1 MSGLYSTL
9 NASVTSLNAQSV
21 AIDTTGKNLAN
32 VNSSTY
38 SREVVNFGSLG
49 TVVTPTGPEST
60 GLTALGV
67 EQIRSSVLDQ
77 QVMSAD
83 SQASYYTTQ
92 QSAYQQA
99 QAGLGQTVSSAD
111 STSATQASTDSGVG
125 AALDDLFN
133 AFQSLAANPTDT
145 GTRQALLQSA
155 SILTDRLQSTDAN
168 LAQVQSGLN
177 SQVTGDVTSA
187 NGLLTSIAQLNGQIS
202 RLEVGNPGS
211 AVDLRDQRQADLEQL
226 AAIMPIKSVE
236 QANGTDQI
244 SSVDG
249 SGNSVTLVSNATVTG
264 ALTFNSTTSQISA
277 GSPSTVL
284 ALSSGSIQGALDA
297 STGGIQTLRDN
308 LNSLANQLVTSVNA
322 VYNPTGTTGNFFTST
337 GTTAATISID
347 PTVTAANLKAS
358 DGGPSGDNTVAL
370 GIANLANQTF
380 STAGSDKIDGTFDSF
395 YAGTVSGF
403 GQTLSGV
410 NSQVADQNSIQ
421 TIVTNQRDA
430 VSGVNLDEEMAN
442 LLKYQRSYQA
452 SAQVFQTVD
461 SLLDT
466 VITTLGTITS

>member
-1 MSGLYSTL
+1 M
-9 NASVTSLNAQSV
+9 NAQSV

-32 VNSSTY
+32 VNNTSY

-49 TVVTPTGPEST
+49 TVETPTGPEST

-67 EQIRSSVLDQ
+67 EQIRSSVLDN

-83 SQASYYTTQ
+83 AQASYYTTQ

-99 QAGLGQTVSSAD
+99 QAGLGQTVSSSA
-111 STSATQASTDSGVG
+111 STSSTQSSTDSGVG

-133 AFQSLAANPTDT
+133 GFQSLAANPTDT

-168 LAQVQSGLN
+168 LAQVQSGLMT
-177 SQVTGDVTSA
+177 QVQGNVTTA
-187 NGLLTSIAQLNGQIS
+187 NGLLSSIAQLNGQIS

-226 AAIMPIKSVE
+226 SAIMPVSSTE
-236 QANGTDQI
+236 QTNGSDQ
-244 SSVDG
+244 VTATDG
-249 SGNSVTLVSNATVTG
+249 SGNPVTLVSNATVTG
-264 ALTFNSTTSQISA
+264 PITFDGTSQISA
-277 GSPSTVL
+277 GSPSKVL
-284 ALSSGSIQGALDA
+284 SLASGSIQGAIDA

-322 VYNPTGTTGNFFTST
+322 VYNPTGTTGNFFTA
-337 GTTAATISID
+337 GNTTAATISID
-347 PTVTAANLKAS
+347 PSVTAANLKAS
-358 DGGPSGDNTVAL
+358 DGGAAGDNTVAL
-370 GIANLANQTF
+370 GIANLANSTF
-380 STAGSDKIDGTFDSF
+380 STASGDSIDGSFDSF

-410 NSQVADQNSIQ
+410 NSQVNDQTSIQ
-421 TIVTNQRDA
+421 TLVTNQRDA
-430 VSGVNLDEEMAN
+430 VSGVNLDEEMTN

-466 VITTLGTITS
+466 VITTLGTITA